1 LGAKEQTMRTKES
14 KRLLSEFLL
23 DLRTLSQEKGYQFN
37 SEPSLSFAKQ
47 LQLYEFHANNR
58 TYNLFIRVSVE
69 QGFWGVSSQ
78 YQEIFDL
85 ISRRKENKD
94 WAVIL
99 LERPLGRNY
108 PLGYVLVKNEFLKL
122 KPELSI
128 DHNLEIKIEKKHL
141 SLKYRFHNWDTFFQ
155 LLEL

>member
-1 LGAKEQTMRTKES
+1 MRTKES

-69 QGFWGVSSQ
+69 QGFWGCRHSTRKYS
-78 YQEIFDL
+78 
-85 ISRRKENKD
+85 ISFHGGRKTR
-94 WAVIL
+94 IGL
-99 LERPLGRNY
+99 
-108 PLGYVLVKNEFLKL
+108 
-122 KPELSI
+122 
-128 DHNLEIKIEKKHL
+128 
-141 SLKYRFHNWDTFFQ
+141 
-155 LLEL
+155 